1 MPLDARGT
9 LGAKVVSIPGGKY
22 FLAFGGL
29 NAAIAVALGAAGTH
43 ALKAFLAST
52 DPAGWFAVALQYH
65 QYHALGLIL
74 VGFAAERFPASR
86 WFSWAGWL
94 MLAGIFLFSG
104 SLYLLSLFGVHAVHA
119 LIPFGGA
126 SFIVAWLLFAVGGL
140 GGIRRSP
147 HVVHLTEVSG
157 EKVDQR
163 AHLS

>member
-1 MPLDARGT
+1 VPLDARSA
-9 LGAKVVSIPGGKY
+9 LDAKVISVHGRG
-22 FLAFGGL
+22 FLAVGGL
-29 NAAIAVALGAAGTH
+29 NAAIAIALGAAGTH
-43 ALKAFLAST
+43 ALKDLLAST
-52 DPAGWFAVALQYH
+52 DPAGWFALAQQYH

-104 SLYLLSLFGVHAVHA
+104 SLYLLSLFGIHAVHA

-126 SFIVAWLLFAVGGL
+126 SFIVAWLLFAVGVL
-140 GGIRRSP
+140 RRSP
-147 HVVHLTEVSG
+147 HVVHPTEMSG

-163 AHLS
+163 AHLR

>member
-1 MPLDARGT
+1 MPLDARST
-9 LGAKVVSIPGGKY
+9 LDPKVISIHGKC

-43 ALKAFLAST
+43 ALKDLLASI
-52 DPAGWFAVALQYH
+52 DPAGWFALALQYH

-74 VGFAAERFPASR
+74 VGLAAERFPASR

-94 MLAGIFLFSG
+94 MLLGIFLFSG
-104 SLYLLSLFGVHAVHA
+104 SLYLLSLFGIHAVHA

-126 SFIVAWLLFAVGGL
+126 SFIVAWLALAL
-140 GGIRRSP
+140 GVMRRSP

-163 AHLS
+163 AHLR